1 MATGD
6 PIGFC
11 YQFIQPATNFASF
24 DTTAAPYPVYDFDD
38 GVDEK
43 IYALGFMTGNY
54 DGTSDITVLLP
65 WKFTT
70 FVGSQT
76 CDWEVSFYR
85 VADDLD
91 SIDSYTFA
99 AAQTLIASEAS
110 ATGEL
115 DYASITFTNAQ
126 ADGIQPNEYFVLQ
139 ILRDASGGTQGSP
152 GDTELGM
159 PIPELA

>member
-1 MATGD
+1 MAAGD
-6 PIGFC
+6 PIAHL
-11 YQFIQPATNFASF
+11 YQVIAPLTNFATE
-24 DTTAAPYPVYDFDD
+24 DETAAPYPVWDFDD
-38 GVDEK
+38 GTDESLFF
-43 IYALGFMTGNY
+43 LGYVTANY
-54 DGTSDITVLLP
+54 DGAANIKVKIP

-85 VADDLD
+85 VADDAD

-99 AAQTLIASEAS
+99 AAQTVLATEAS

-126 ADGIQPNEYFVLQ
+126 ADGIQPEEYFVLRV
-139 ILRDASGGTQGSP
+139 LRDSSGGTGTP
-152 GDTELGM
+152 GDAELGM